1 MDRTRKYVLQNSND
15 QSRENMSYS
24 VDTCSHLA
32 LLSNGS
38 IFDSSSLS
46 LKKVRHQKMAIDTI
60 SNRIAKSS
68 LPSQCQV
75 CTCEADETGA
85 AKSVCRSCYSEMTD
99 VSIYFINVIYISLS
113 LSLLGKMTFK
123 LVLDRKIQIL
133 QQNLC
138 KSLISKSILIYTR
151 FAVLTIVT

>member
-15 QSRENMSYS
+15 KSLENMGYS

-113 LSLLGKMTFK
+113 LLGKMTFK
-123 LVLDRKIQIL
+123 LVLDKKIQIL

>member
-15 QSRENMSYS
+15 KSLENMGYS

-113 LSLLGKMTFK
+113 LF
-123 LVLDRKIQIL
+123 
-133 QQNLC
+133 
-138 KSLISKSILIYTR
+138 
-151 FAVLTIVT
+151 

>member
-1 MDRTRKYVLQNSND
+1 
-15 QSRENMSYS
+15 MSYS

-113 LSLLGKMTFK
+113 LLGKMTFK

-151 FAVLTIVT
+151 FAVLTIIT

>member
-15 QSRENMSYS
+15 QSLENMGYS

-99 VSIYFINVIYISLS
+99 VSIYFINVISLS
-113 LSLLGKMTFK
+113 LSFRENDLQTSVGQKDPNPSAKF
-123 LVLDRKIQIL
+123 VQI
-133 QQNLC
+133 
-138 KSLISKSILIYTR
+138 TH
-151 FAVLTIVT
+151 F

>member
-15 QSRENMSYS
+15 KSLENMGYS

-113 LSLLGKMTFK
+113 LLGKMTFK

-138 KSLISKSILIYTR
+138 KSLISKSI
-151 FAVLTIVT
+151 

>member
-1 MDRTRKYVLQNSND
+1 MG
-15 QSRENMSYS
+15 YS

-113 LSLLGKMTFK
+113 LLGKMTFK

-151 FAVLTIVT
+151 FAVLTIIT

>member
-15 QSRENMSYS
+15 KSLENMGYS

-113 LSLLGKMTFK
+113 LLGNMTFK
-123 LVLDRKIQIL
+123 LVLGRKIQIL

>member
-1 MDRTRKYVLQNSND
+1 
-15 QSRENMSYS
+15 MSYS

-113 LSLLGKMTFK
+113 LLGKMTFK

>member
-1 MDRTRKYVLQNSND
+1 
-15 QSRENMSYS
+15 MSYS

>member
-1 MDRTRKYVLQNSND
+1 MDRTRKYVLQISND
-15 QSRENMSYS
+15 KSLENMGYS

-113 LSLLGKMTFK
+113 LLGKMTFK

>member
-1 MDRTRKYVLQNSND
+1 MG
-15 QSRENMSYS
+15 YS

-113 LSLLGKMTFK
+113 LLGNMTFK

>member
-15 QSRENMSYS
+15 KSLENMGYS

-113 LSLLGKMTFK
+113 LLGKMTFK

-151 FAVLTIVT
+151 FAVLTIIT

>member
-1 MDRTRKYVLQNSND
+1 MDSRRKYVLQNSND
-15 QSRENMSYS
+15 QSRENMGYS

-99 VSIYFINVIYISLS
+99 VSIYFINVIYIY

-151 FAVLTIVT
+151 FAVLTIIT

>member
-15 QSRENMSYS
+15 KSLENMGYS

-99 VSIYFINVIYISLS
+99 YISLWWNTFRHP
-113 LSLLGKMTFK
+113 MTIEQEINKQFQEFLNAK
-123 LVLDRKIQIL
+123 K
-133 QQNLC
+133 NW
-138 KSLISKSILIYTR
+138 
-151 FAVLTIVT
+151 AVLTA

>member
-1 MDRTRKYVLQNSND
+1 MKKLKVFWNFKIIYQGMRDWVVCNVHYLITGMDSTRKYVLQNSND
-15 QSRENMSYS
+15 QSLENMGYL

-46 LKKVRHQKMAIDTI
+46 LTKVRHQKMAIDTI

-99 VSIYFINVIYISLS
+99 VSTFLFHKCKLNFSLS
-113 LSLLGKMTFK
+113 LSQGK
-123 LVLDRKIQIL
+123 
-133 QQNLC
+133 
-138 KSLISKSILIYTR
+138 
-151 FAVLTIVT
+151 

>member
-1 MDRTRKYVLQNSND
+1 MG
-15 QSRENMSYS
+15 YS

-113 LSLLGKMTFK
+113 LSFRENDLQTSVGQKDPNPSAKF
-123 LVLDRKIQIL
+123 VQI
-133 QQNLC
+133 
-138 KSLISKSILIYTR
+138 TH
-151 FAVLTIVT
+151 F

>member
-15 QSRENMSYS
+15 NSLENMGYS

-113 LSLLGKMTFK
+113 LSFRENDLQTSVGQKNPNPSAKF
-123 LVLDRKIQIL
+123 VQI
-133 QQNLC
+133 
-138 KSLISKSILIYTR
+138 TH
-151 FAVLTIVT
+151 F

>member
-1 MDRTRKYVLQNSND
+1 MG
-15 QSRENMSYS
+15 YS

-99 VSIYFINVIYISLS
+99 VSIYFINVISLS
-113 LSLLGKMTFK
+113 LSLSFRENDLQTSVGQKDPNPSAKF
-123 LVLDRKIQIL
+123 VQI
-133 QQNLC
+133 
-138 KSLISKSILIYTR
+138 TH
-151 FAVLTIVT
+151 F

>member
-1 MDRTRKYVLQNSND
+1 
-15 QSRENMSYS
+15 MSYS

-113 LSLLGKMTFK
+113 LLGKMAFK

-133 QQNLC
+133 QQNMC

>member
-15 QSRENMSYS
+15 KSLENMGYS

-113 LSLLGKMTFK
+113 LLGKMTFK

>member
-15 QSRENMSYS
+15 QSRENMGYS

-38 IFDSSSLS
+38 IFDSGSLS

-75 CTCEADETGA
+75 CNCEADETGA

-99 VSIYFINVIYISLS
+99 VSVYFINVIYIS

>member
-15 QSRENMSYS
+15 NSLENMGYS

-113 LSLLGKMTFK
+113 LLGKMTFK

>member
-15 QSRENMSYS
+15 KSLENMGYS

-113 LSLLGKMTFK
+113 LSFRENDLQTSVGQKDPNPSAKF
-123 LVLDRKIQIL
+123 VQI
-133 QQNLC
+133 
-138 KSLISKSILIYTR
+138 TH
-151 FAVLTIVT
+151 F

>member
-15 QSRENMSYS
+15 KSLENMGYS

-113 LSLLGKMTFK
+113 FSFRENDLQTSVGQKDPNPSAKF
-123 LVLDRKIQIL
+123 VQI
-133 QQNLC
+133 
-138 KSLISKSILIYTR
+138 TH
-151 FAVLTIVT
+151 F

>member
-1 MDRTRKYVLQNSND
+1 
-15 QSRENMSYS
+15 MSYS

-113 LSLLGKMTFK
+113 LLGKMAFK

>member
-15 QSRENMSYS
+15 NSLENMGYS

-99 VSIYFINVIYISLS
+99 VSIYFINVISLS

>member
-15 QSRENMSYS
+15 NSLENMGYS

-99 VSIYFINVIYISLS
+99 VSIYFINVISLS
-113 LSLLGKMTFK
+113 LSFRENDLQTSVGQKDPNPSAKF
-123 LVLDRKIQIL
+123 VQI
-133 QQNLC
+133 
-138 KSLISKSILIYTR
+138 TH
-151 FAVLTIVT
+151 F